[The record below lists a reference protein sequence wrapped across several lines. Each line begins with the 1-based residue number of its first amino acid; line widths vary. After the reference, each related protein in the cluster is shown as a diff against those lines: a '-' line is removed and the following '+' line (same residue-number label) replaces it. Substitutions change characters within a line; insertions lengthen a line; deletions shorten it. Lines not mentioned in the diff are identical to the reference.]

1 MNRQDQEIV
10 LLAPL
15 SGPVVPIEDVPDPV
29 FAGKLFGDGIGLDP
43 LDNLLVAPCDGT
55 ISHLARTGH
64 AVTLTTGEGAELLL
78 HIGIDTVELKG
89 EGFTPKVREGERVV
103 AGQSLIEFDAD
114 YVARRAHSLVTV
126 VAIANGDAFQIARR
140 GSGPMQ
146 AGRTMLLTLVSTGN
160 AVVSHGASDAER
172 SAAAGAAAAGTHAS
186 AEASSA
192 AASAA
197 SSSAGSTAGTAVAS
211 EATAAAAVAVAE
223 SASAGTVVTEPA
235 LAGATST
242 EARADVTLAHKGG
255 LHARPAARA
264 REAARKFASKVEL
277 HFDGRH
283 APLNSIVSL
292 LGLGAGEGARVTVIA
307 TGHDAQAALAAVVAE
322 LEHEAQSEREELPAG
337 AVSPPPPRADNAAG
351 AALDPNTLAGVA
363 ASSGVGVGTLV
374 RWDDADLAPPELAS
388 GTSAAESRALD
399 KALAA
404 VDEELKTTV
413 HNASQRGAV
422 GEAGIFAVHRVL
434 LEDPALVDAARDLIS
449 LGKSAGFAWREAIR
463 AQTSMLGRLDDALLA
478 ERAADLRDI
487 EKRVL
492 RALGLSSANR
502 TRALPDEAVLVAEEF
517 TPSDLSGLDT
527 SRVTGLVTARGGA
540 TSHAAIIARQL
551 GIPALVAV
559 GDALH
564 AIPDGTMVVVDASAG
579 RLEYAP
585 TTLDIDRARTE
596 RARLASVREFN
607 RKSASQ
613 AASTTDGR
621 AIEIAANI
629 ATTGDAE
636 IAVDNGADAVGLLRT
651 ELLFIHRKQAPSAD
665 EHRDS
670 YQAIVGALQGRTAI
684 IRTLDVGADKEV
696 DYLTLPP
703 EPNPALGLRGIRLA
717 QVRPDLLDEQLRG
730 LLAVQPHGAVRIL
743 LPMVTDAGELIRLR
757 ARIDELQR
765 EAGRTE
771 PVEVG
776 VMIEVPSAALLADQ
790 LARYADFLSIGTNDL
805 TQYTLAMDR
814 MQAQLA
820 DQADGLHPAVLRLIA
835 ATAQGAAKYGRWV
848 GVCGALAGDPV
859 AVPLLVG
866 LGVTELSVDPVSV
879 PAIKARVR
887 KLDYQLCR
895 QRAQD
900 VLALESAQ
908 AVRAVSRETWP
919 LD

>member
-1 MNRQDQEIV
+1 MNRQDHEIV

-15 SGPVVPIEDVPDPV
+15 TGPVVPIEDVPDPV

-43 LDNLLVAPCDGT
+43 LDSLLVAPCDGT
-55 ISHLARTGH
+55 VSHLARTGH
-64 AVTLTTGEGAELLL
+64 AVTLTTAQGAELLL

-89 EGFTPKVREGERVV
+89 EGFTPKVSEGERVV
-103 AGQSLIEFDAD
+103 AGQPLIEFDAD
-114 YVARRAHSLVTV
+114 YIARRAHSLVTV

-146 AGRTMLLTLVSTGN
+146 AGRTMLLTLVSSGS
-160 AVVSHGASDAER
+160 AVVSHGATDAER
-172 SAAAGAAAAGTHAS
+172 SAVAGA
-186 AEASSA
+186 
-192 AASAA
+192 
-197 SSSAGSTAGTAVAS
+197 
-211 EATAAAAVAVAE
+211 ATAAAATTTASGASAATASAAAVAI
-223 SASAGTVVTEPA
+223 SAAASAGTVVTEPA
-235 LAGATST
+235 LADTTSST

-277 HFDGRH
+277 HYGGRH

-307 TGHDAQAALAAVVAE
+307 TGHDAEAALAAVVAE

-337 AVSPPPPRADNAAG
+337 AISPPPPPRANG
-351 AALDPNTLAGVA
+351 APGRPLDPNTLAGVA

-374 RWDDADLAPPELAS
+374 RWDDADLTPPELAS
-388 GTSAAESRALD
+388 GTSSAESRMLD
-399 KALAA
+399 KALEA
-404 VDEELKTTV
+404 VDQELKSTV

-463 AQTSMLGRLDDALLA
+463 TQTAMLGRLDDALLA

-492 RALGLSSANR
+492 RALGLSSATR
-502 TRALPDEAVLVAEEF
+502 TRTLPDEAVLVADEF
-517 TPSDLSGLDT
+517 TPSDLSDLDT

-564 AIPDGTMVVVDASAG
+564 AIPDGTTVVVDASAG

-607 RKSASQ
+607 RKSAAQ
-613 AASTTDGR
+613 AASTSDGR

-629 ATTGDAE
+629 ATAGDAQ

-651 ELLFIHRKQAPSAD
+651 ELLFIHRKQAPTVE

-717 QVRPDLLDEQLRG
+717 QVRPDLLEDQLRG

-765 EAGRTE
+765 EVGRTE

-859 AVPLLVG
+859 AVPLLIG

-879 PAIKARVR
+879 PGIKARVR

-900 VLALESAQ
+900 ALALESAQ
-908 AVRAVSRETWP
+908 AVRAVSREIWP
-919 LD
+919 LE